1 MLAVLICVD
10 LGQNVQISENF
21 VLEASEVKIIF
32 INVMRWRGSANHFI
46 MIFFRLVTR
55 SMHGNHAVGR
65 SVITQEIRHRKVYL
79 VLFLCVVRFAMG
91 VFLVICELGVG
102 LYTPLAPAV
111 AVGLL
116 AALFQVLV
124 RWQPES
130 GCWTESHAMQR
141 CMPMQLPLHALEPER
156 DMFQG
161 LQ

>member
-1 MLAVLICVD
+1 
-10 LGQNVQISENF
+10 
-21 VLEASEVKIIF
+21 
-32 INVMRWRGSANHFI
+32 MRWRGSANHLI

-55 SMHGNHAVGR
+55 SLHGNHAAGR
-65 SVITQEIRHRKVYL
+65 SALTREIRHRKVYL
-79 VLFLCVVRFAMG
+79 VSFLRVGRFALG
-91 VFLVICELGVG
+91 LFLVISELGVG
-102 LYTPLAPAV
+102 LYTPFAPPV
-111 AVGLL
+111 TLGLL